1 MHKGDEIVYRMPDRQ
16 LSLDDFYLGFNG
28 SLDSENRWVKLARL
42 IPWET
47 IEKKYATLFVENNG
61 QPAKPLRMALGA
73 LIIKE
78 KENWSDRQTVQHIIE
93 SPYLQYFIGLSA
105 FQKEAPFDSSLMVDF
120 RKRLTSTILGEINEM
135 IRPDVVPAKTEESS
149 NSDDPKDPPPPAI
162 VSGRGEPSSPP
173 KHKTPVPLKG
183 KLILD
188 ATCAPA
194 DIRFPTDLSL
204 LNEARENLDT
214 ILDQLHEPLRGSIR
228 RPRTYR
234 RIARKDFLHV
244 AKQKQPKHK
253 AIRKSLRRQLGYVKR
268 NLRHVDSL
276 LAHPTHGQ
284 LTNHWSARLDI
295 VRQLIA
301 QQREMFQDGTHRV
314 ADRIVSLYQS
324 HVRPIVRGKANA
336 YCEFGAKVAISVVN
350 GFSTI
355 EKLSWDAF
363 NEGNTLVASV
373 EAYCQRYGHYPE
385 AVLAD
390 KIYRTREN
398 LAYCKELGIRLS
410 GPKLGRPKQGLN
422 VQEKRIERQDNR
434 ERNEVEGKFGEGKRR
449 YGLNRIMARLKDTA
463 ESEIA
468 MQFLVMNLQHRLRI
482 SLHLLWLRFLKCCEV
497 IYWRVESGFI

>member
-1 MHKGDEIVYRMPDRQ
+1 MYRMPDRQ

-105 FQKEAPFDSSLMVDF
+105 FQKEAPFDPSLMVDF

-244 AKQKQPKHK
+244 AKQKC
-253 AIRKSLRRQLGYVKR
+253 
-268 NLRHVDSL
+268 
-276 LAHPTHGQ
+276 
-284 LTNHWSARLDI
+284 
-295 VRQLIA
+295 LI
-301 QQREMFQDGTHRV
+301 
-314 ADRIVSLYQS
+314 
-324 HVRPIVRGKANA
+324 
-336 YCEFGAKVAISVVN
+336 
-350 GFSTI
+350 
-355 EKLSWDAF
+355 
-363 NEGNTLVASV
+363 
-373 EAYCQRYGHYPE
+373 
-385 AVLAD
+385 
-390 KIYRTREN
+390 
-398 LAYCKELGIRLS
+398 
-410 GPKLGRPKQGLN
+410 
-422 VQEKRIERQDNR
+422 
-434 ERNEVEGKFGEGKRR
+434 
-449 YGLNRIMARLKDTA
+449 
-463 ESEIA
+463 
-468 MQFLVMNLQHRLRI
+468 
-482 SLHLLWLRFLKCCEV
+482 
-497 IYWRVESGFI
+497 

>member
-1 MHKGDEIVYRMPDRQ
+1 M
-16 LSLDDFYLGFNG
+16 
-28 SLDSENRWVKLARL
+28 
-42 IPWET
+42 
-47 IEKKYATLFVENNG
+47 
-61 QPAKPLRMALGA
+61 
-73 LIIKE
+73 
-78 KENWSDRQTVQHIIE
+78 
-93 SPYLQYFIGLSA
+93 
-105 FQKEAPFDSSLMVDF
+105 
-120 RKRLTSTILGEINEM
+120 
-135 IRPDVVPAKTEESS
+135 
-149 NSDDPKDPPPPAI
+149 
-162 VSGRGEPSSPP
+162 
-173 KHKTPVPLKG
+173 
-183 KLILD
+183 
-188 ATCAPA
+188 
-194 DIRFPTDLSL
+194 
-204 LNEARENLDT
+204 
-214 ILDQLHEPLRGSIR
+214 
-228 RPRTYR
+228 
-234 RIARKDFLHV
+234 
-244 AKQKQPKHK
+244 
-253 AIRKSLRRQLGYVKR
+253 
-268 NLRHVDSL
+268 
-276 LAHPTHGQ
+276 
-284 LTNHWSARLDI
+284 
-295 VRQLIA
+295 
-301 QQREMFQDGTHRV
+301 
-314 ADRIVSLYQS
+314 
-324 HVRPIVRGKANA
+324 RGKANA